1 MSNSTLIS
9 YFLFSILGRRK
20 NNRSNQIRVKAAG
33 EKDLFLYFHREA
45 RKMNKKGRFMVLGT
59 LGFGGS
65 RTPMLYCEIMR

>member
-45 RKMNKKGRFMVLGT
+45 RKMGKGK
-59 LGFGGS
+59 
-65 RTPMLYCEIMR
+65 